1 MTTQRRLRLLLVLA
15 TTAATLV
22 VLDAIGRWG
31 IPAAPPREDQL
42 VSDPVLGWVLP
53 SGPQMDWRGTPAR
66 INELGL
72 RSNNPIDDPAAVRV
86 IVVGDSSV
94 FGDGVSD
101 TQTLS
106 NQVAQRLSSR
116 HLVDV
121 QNGGV
126 PGYTCMQSTVL
137 LQRLS
142 DHFKP
147 QILVSYNMHS
157 DFRRA
162 SPDDRVMA
170 EQRLGVL
177 SGTGL
182 GRLISAGTLQLR
194 IWRQRPNHEAPVYEE
209 CMRKMV
215 TQQQANGGKAVLVI
229 PFTESDFPESPR
241 YGVPEPDPP
250 GTRLV
255 DYRAAMRRVAQ
266 STGSLLVDGPAVI
279 AQSGLSQKDALQ
291 DMVHPTARGHSFLA
305 EAITASLWPEDQ

>member
-1 MTTQRRLRLLLVLA
+1 MTTQRRLRLLLVFA
-15 TTAATLV
+15 TTAVTLV
-22 VLDAIGRWG
+22 VLDALGRWG
-31 IPAAPPREDQL
+31 IPEAPPREDQL
-42 VSDPVLGWVLP
+42 VSDPVLGWILP

-72 RSNNPIDDPAAVRV
+72 RSSSPVNDPAATR
-86 IVVGDSSV
+86 IMVVGDSSI

-101 TQTLS
+101 TQTLPE
-106 NQVAQRLSSR
+106 QVAQRLSSR
-116 HLVDV
+116 RLVDV

-126 PGYTCMQSTVL
+126 PGYTCLQSTAL
-137 LQRLS
+137 LDRLS
-142 DHFKP
+142 DRFEP
-147 QILVSYNMHS
+147 QILISYNMHS

-170 EQRLGVL
+170 EQSLGVL

-209 CMRKMV
+209 CMRAMV
-215 TQQQANGGKAVLVI
+215 NHQKASGGKAVLVI

-250 GTRLV
+250 GTRLA
-255 DYRAAMRRVAQ
+255 DYRDAMRRVAQ
-266 STGSLLVDGPAVI
+266 STGSLLIDGPAVI

-305 EAITASLWPEDQ
+305 EAITTSLYPEDQ